1 MTAPP
6 SPRPTPTPVA
16 RAGWAL
22 FAVAALAIPAVAM
35 LLERRAPEPPPVF
48 GALPDFAL
56 TDQTGA
62 ALTRDDLLGKTV
74 VVDFIFTRC
83 PDICPTLSA
92 QMAAVGDSLG
102 PAPFEGPPLHRL
114 SVSVDPTYD
123 QPAVLAE
130 YARGYGADPATWS
143 FVTGEQAE
151 IEALVDGLA
160 QMVERRGL
168 TEDGA
173 PRIAHSQRLL
183 LVDPAGGLRA
193 FHPIDEAGL
202 AALVTD
208 VEAIAREPR

>member
-1 MTAPP
+1 MTQAPPPP
-6 SPRPTPTPVA
+6 SPNDR
-16 RAGWAL
+16 RAQVGWAL
-22 FAVAALAIPAVAM
+22 FAVAALAIPAVA
-35 LLERRAPEPPPVF
+35 LVREAQAPEPPPLF

-62 ALTRDDLLGKTV
+62 PLTDDDLLGKTV

-102 PAPFEGPPLHRL
+102 PAPFDGPPLHRL
-114 SVSVDPTYD
+114 SVSVDPAFD

-130 YARGYGADPATWS
+130 YARGYGADPANWS
-143 FVTGEQAE
+143 FVTGDPAE

-202 AALVTD
+202 AALVSD
-208 VEAIAREPR
+208 VEAVARERR